1 MKANSKLHQAKLQQW
16 AALISDQ
23 NASGLK
29 IKDWCTANGVSFHAY
44 NYWKHIL
51 KQQVVDQVLPD
62 IVPISLSQAS
72 ITDHPGIHTDI
83 PDRAI
88 CANRTDPADVKMSIN
103 GISFELESSVPE
115 SFLISL
121 LRAVRYA

>member
-51 KQQVVDQVLPD
+51 KQQVVDQVIPD

-72 ITDHPGIHTDI
+72 ITVPAGNHDI

-88 CANRTDPADVKMSIN
+88 CANRTNPADVRMSIN